1 MMAWHVRPSQ
11 GQHVCLQA
19 AGLAADN
26 LMCAL
31 YFTTLFSLA
40 KGIPPDAQAEAQADA
55 DVPAADSALPGKPSV
70 QVREASGRLPGQGLH
85 AHGEGPA

>member
-1 MMAWHVRPSQ
+1 MHGDRHSLLTSMRPVTGVLSRPILACQDQHVR
-11 GQHVCLQA
+11 LQA

-40 KGIPPDAQAEAQADA
+40 KGIPPDPQAGAGEGA
-55 DVPAADSALPGKPSV
+55 AADSALPGKPSV
-70 QVREASGRLPGQGLH
+70 QV
-85 AHGEGPA
+85 